1 MIQLIVIETILYN
14 ERVKS
19 GGDIVRRSLSE
30 NQFLTKIMDSH
41 VKVFQNN
48 SNIRED
54 AMRSNLS
61 RLNYLA
67 ITTIVIHSVMLLQI
81 WFTEVTPELTLWRSG
96 LLVSHIILI
105 SYMVFIFIVTLQNR
119 HNDEFSRW
127 LDLLSIMTSIVVL
140 GVGTSISILDQMVM
154 TSITP
159 LIIACITAG
168 TVILM
173 RPIYSFVVF
182 GFTYFFYFYLLGWI
196 VLDETILLSNRINGF
211 SIIGVGLLLSIIF
224 WRYYYK
230 TTVQKKFI
238 EKQRQQLELM
248 AYNDSLTTLP
258 NRRYFDELLKRE
270 ITAIKENNHVSAI
283 LMLDIDDFKQ
293 INDNYGHPAGD
304 KVLMEFSNLLSD
316 TIRTNDIV
324 ARFGGEEFIIL
335 MPNISAKDSFIHAE
349 KLRQAIQNHVIFVK
363 NDTLTITASF
373 GVVQLDKQNQK
384 FDELYH
390 SLDRALSVAKE
401 NGKNRVVLSNE

>member
-1 MIQLIVIETILYN
+1 M
-14 ERVKS
+14 
-19 GGDIVRRSLSE
+19 RRSLSE

-159 LIIACITAG
+159 LIIACITTG

-224 WRYYYK
+224 WRYFYK
-230 TTVQKKFI
+230 TTVQKKYI
-238 EKQRQQLELM
+238 EKQRKQLELM
-248 AYNDSLTTLP
+248 AYNDSLTSLP
-258 NRRYFDELLKRE
+258 NRRYFDALLKRE
-270 ITAIKENNHVSAI
+270 IITIQKNNHESTI

-335 MPNISAKDSFIHAE
+335 MPNISDKDSFVHAE